1 MWRYTMTTIN
11 KEVTREEER
20 TKTVKT
26 CDVCGL
32 SEVELSGNKNI
43 DRITGGLSV
52 EHTYGLVIHE
62 LDSVDG
68 DPVERSEETFDNID
82 KAEARL
88 KEIDMDTHSVSK
100 SMVANV
106 SWELDIDACERC
118 QQMMFGAMRD
128 NFSMKSV

>member
-1 MWRYTMTTIN
+1 MTTVN
-11 KEVTREEER
+11 KEITREEER

-52 EHTYGLVIHE
+52 EYTYGLVIHE

-68 DPVERSEETFDNID
+68 DPVERSEETFDNLD

-100 SMVANV
+100 SMVVNV
-106 SWELDIDACERC
+106 NWELDIDACGRC
-118 QQMMFGAMRD
+118 QQMMFGALRK
-128 NFSMKSV
+128 NFRKQEVV